1 MELNVKIAIA
11 GYGYVGRAHAEVLS
25 DYYNIL
31 ISDPALGYTDN
42 IQDADALVVAVST
55 PEGSDGSCFYE
66 NVLSVIKN
74 SPNIPILIKSTI
86 SLEGWQAIKDQCPD
100 KQVTFSPE
108 YLRAATAFEDFKDSK
123 YFRLGGGDCDVWVKI
138 LGQAFENCDFLV
150 SPAEELILAKYF
162 TNSFLATK
170 VSFFNQIYDLCESL
184 NLDYNTVA
192 KCVASDPRIGDSHI
206 AVTKERGFGGHCF
219 PKDTQAISM
228 TAKNANVNLSLI
240 NEAILYNKNIR
251 KD

>member
-25 DYYNIL
+25 NHYNIL
-31 ISDPALGYTDN
+31 LSDPALGHTDN
-42 IQDADALVVAVST
+42 IQDADALIVAVST
-55 PEGSDGSCFYE
+55 PESSDGSCFYG

-74 SPNIPILIKSTI
+74 SPNIPILVKSTI
-86 SLEGWQAIKDQCPD
+86 SLEGWQAIKDECPNA
-100 KQVTFSPE
+100 QVTFSPE
-108 YLRAATAFEDFKDSK
+108 YLRAATAFEDFKKSK
-123 YFRLGGGDCDVWVKI
+123 YFWLGGGDCNAWVKI

-150 SPAEELILAKYF
+150 YPAEELILAKYF

-184 NLDYNTVA
+184 NLDYGTVA
-192 KCVASDPRIGDSHI
+192 RCVASDPRIGDSHI

-228 TAKNANVNLSLI
+228 TAKHANVNLSLI
-240 NEAILYNKNIR
+240 NESILYNKTIR